1 MLQKGVL
8 RMPEPFDDA
17 SWNVLL
23 QRISGQTVTPFIGA
37 GISPHPKAGAIAQSW
52 ATEYHYPE
60 IFDPTNLAQV
70 AQYLSVDVDGM
81 WPKDLLL
88 RRFAGTP
95 TPDFRDPYE
104 PHRLLADVRCEM
116 YVTTNYD
123 SFMSDALRF
132 CDREPVRLT
141 CRWNDSL
148 AKGVAPKPPSVAN
161 PWVFHLH
168 GADTEPQSM
177 VLTEDDYVDFLVRSQ
192 RDPKIL
198 PHQVVRALSHTS
210 LLFMGYSLTDWTF
223 RVLFR
228 GIVCSL
234 PNSLQ
239 QRHVAV
245 QLPRGSSEE
254 AYLSKYFA
262 GMKVR
267 VFWGDAKE
275 FVTEFRQRWE
285 AYLARPAAS

>member
-1 MLQKGVL
+1 
-8 RMPEPFDDA
+8 MPEPFDDT
-17 SWNVLL
+17 SWAVLL
-23 QRISGQTVTPFIGA
+23 QRISGQGVTPFIGA
-37 GISPHPKAGAIAQSW
+37 GISPHPKAADIAASW
-52 ATEYHYPE
+52 ASEYHYPDNL
-60 IFDPTNLAQV
+60 DPTDLARV

-88 RRFAGTP
+88 RCFADTP
-95 TPDFRDPYE
+95 TPDFQDMYE
-104 PHRLLADVRCEM
+104 PHRLLADMPCEM

-123 SFMSDALRF
+123 GFMSEALRV
-132 CDREPVRLT
+132 CNRDPLRLV

-148 AKGVAPKPPSVAN
+148 AKCVPKRPTVPS

-192 RDPKIL
+192 RDPKLL

-245 QLPRGSSEE
+245 QLPRGNSEE

-262 GMKVR
+262 DMKVR

-285 AYLARPAAS
+285 AYRARPAAV

>member
-1 MLQKGVL
+1 
-8 RMPEPFDDA
+8 MPEPFNDTSWTMLLERA
-17 SWNVLL
+17 SD
-23 QRISGQTVTPFIGA
+23 GDVTPFIGA
-37 GISPHPKAGAIAQSW
+37 GISPHPQAGAIAKGW
-52 ATEYHYPE
+52 AKEFHYPE

-70 AQYLSVDVDGM
+70 SQYLSVDHDGM
-81 WPKDLLL
+81 WPKQRLLKQ
-88 RRFAGTP
+88 FAITP
-95 TPDFRDPYE
+95 APDFQNPYE
-104 PHRLLADVRCEM
+104 PHRLLADLRCAM

-123 SFMSDALRF
+123 SFMSDALRS
-132 CDREPVRLT
+132 CGRDPLRLT
-141 CRWNDSL
+141 CRWNDWV
-148 AKGVAPKPPSVAN
+148 AKGTTPKPPTVAN

-192 RDPKIL
+192 RDQNVI
-198 PHQVVRALSHTS
+198 PHQVKRALSATS
-210 LLFMGYSLTDWTF
+210 LLFMGYSLSDWTF

-228 GIVCSL
+228 GIVVSL

-245 QLPRGSSEE
+245 QLARGDLAAQ

-262 GMKVR
+262 GMKVD
-267 VFWGDAKE
+267 VFWGDARE

-285 AYLARPAAS
+285 AYRAQPAAS

>member
-1 MLQKGVL
+1 
-8 RMPEPFDDA
+8 MPEPLDDQ
-17 SWNVLL
+17 SWDVLL
-23 QRISGQTVTPFIGA
+23 HRISGQGVTPFIGA
-37 GISPHPKAGAIAQSW
+37 GISPHPQAGAIAQGW
-52 ATEYHYPE
+52 ASEYHLPDV
-60 IFDPTNLAQV
+60 IDTTDLARV
-70 AQYLSVDVDGM
+70 AQYLSVYQDGM

-88 RRFAGTP
+88 SRFAATP
-95 TPDFRDPYE
+95 PPDFADRYE
-104 PHRLLADVRCEM
+104 PHGLLADIPCEL
-116 YVTTNYD
+116 YITTNYD
-123 SFMSDALRF
+123 RFMCDALQSRNR
-132 CDREPVRLT
+132 DPLRLS

-148 AKGVAPKPPSVAN
+148 AKSTHHKPPSIPN

-168 GADTEPQSM
+168 GSDDEPQSM

-192 RDPKIL
+192 RDQKLI

-210 LLFMGYSLTDWTF
+210 LLFVGYSMTDWTF

-239 QRHVAV
+239 QWHVAV
-245 QLPRGSSEE
+245 QLPRGATEE
-254 AYLSKYFA
+254 AYLTKYFA
-262 GMKVR
+262 DKKVR

-285 AYLARPAAS
+285 AYSAQPAAG

>member
-1 MLQKGVL
+1 MS
-8 RMPEPFDDA
+8 EPFDDT
-17 SWNVLL
+17 SWTVLL
-23 QRISGQTVTPFIGA
+23 QLIDEQGVTPFIGA
-37 GISPHPKAGAIAQSW
+37 GISPHPQAAVIAQEW
-52 ATEYHYPE
+52 ASKYHYPE
-60 IFDPTNLAQV
+60 LLDPADLARV
-70 AQYLSVDVDGM
+70 AQFLSVNVDGM
-81 WPKDLLL
+81 WPKRLLL
-88 RRFAGTP
+88 KRFTATP
-95 TPDFRDPYE
+95 KPNFHDLCE
-104 PHRLLADVRCEM
+104 PHRLLADVPCEM

-123 SFMSDALRF
+123 SFMFDALSF
-132 CDREPVRLT
+132 CRRDPLRLT

-148 AKGVAPKPPSVAN
+148 AKYTVPKQPTVSN

-168 GADTEPQSM
+168 GADTELQSM

-192 RDPKIL
+192 RGKML

-210 LLFMGYSLTDWTF
+210 LLFMGYSLSDWTF

-245 QLPRGSSEE
+245 QLPRGESEE
-254 AYLSKYFA
+254 KYLSKYFA
-262 GMKVR
+262 GMKVQ
-267 VFWGDAKE
+267 VFWGDAKA

-285 AYLARPAAS
+285 AYRAQQATG

>member
-1 MLQKGVL
+1 VAEALAGQAVL
-8 RMPEPFDDA
+8 R
-17 SWNVLL
+17 
-23 QRISGQTVTPFIGA
+23 
-37 GISPHPKAGAIAQSW
+37 HPS
-52 ATEYHYPE
+52 
-60 IFDPTNLAQV
+60 
-70 AQYLSVDVDGM
+70 
-81 WPKDLLL
+81 
-88 RRFAGTP
+88 
-95 TPDFRDPYE
+95 PDFKDPCE
-104 PHRLLADVRCEM
+104 PHSLLADLPCEV

-132 CDREPVRLT
+132 HKREPLRLT

-148 AKGVAPKPPSVAN
+148 AKCPAPKPPTVAN

-192 RDPKIL
+192 RDPKML
-198 PHQVVRALSHTS
+198 PHQVVRSLSHTS

-245 QLPRGSSEE
+245 QLHRSESEE
-254 AYLSKYFA
+254 SYLSKYFA

-275 FVTEFRQRWE
+275 FVTELRQRWE
-285 AYLARPAAS
+285 AYHAEPASI

>member
-1 MLQKGVL
+1 MA
-8 RMPEPFDDA
+8 ESFDES
-17 SWNVLL
+17 SWTVLL
-23 QRISGQTVTPFIGA
+23 ARIGEQRVTPFIGA
-37 GISPHPKAGAIAQSW
+37 GISPHPKAAEIAESW
-52 ATEYHYPE
+52 ARQYQYPE
-60 IFDPTNLAQV
+60 IFDPTDLARV
-70 AQYLSVDVDGM
+70 AQYISIYEDGM
-81 WPKDLLL
+81 WPKHLLL
-88 RRFAGTP
+88 KRFAT
-95 TPDFRDPYE
+95 TLAPDFKDPFE
-104 PHRLLADVRCEM
+104 PHRLLADLPCEM

-123 SFMSDALRF
+123 RFMCDALRF
-132 CDREPVRLT
+132 RDRDPMRLT
-141 CRWNDSL
+141 CRWNESID
-148 AKGVAPKPPSVAN
+148 KGATPKSPTVAS

-168 GADTEPQSM
+168 GADEEPQSM
-177 VLTEDDYVDFLVRSQ
+177 VLTEDDYVDFLVRCQ

-198 PHQVVRALSHTS
+198 PHQVVRSLSHTS
-210 LLFMGYSLTDWTF
+210 LLFMGYSLSDWTF

-245 QLPRGSSEE
+245 QLHRGEAEE

-275 FVTEFRQRWE
+275 FVTELRQRWE
-285 AYLARPAAS
+285 AYCAEQAAN

>member
-1 MLQKGVL
+1 MT
-8 RMPEPFDDA
+8 EPFDDT
-17 SWNVLL
+17 SWTVLL
-23 QRISGQTVTPFIGA
+23 QRIGEQGVTPFIGA
-37 GISPHPKAGAIAQSW
+37 GISPHPKAGAIAQAW
-52 ATEYHYPE
+52 ATEYRYPD
-60 IFDPTNLAQV
+60 IFDPTDLARV
-70 AQYLSVDVDGM
+70 AQYLSVNVDGM
-81 WPKDLLL
+81 WPKHLLL
-88 RRFAGTP
+88 RRFATTP
-95 TPDFRDPYE
+95 APDFRNSYE
-104 PHRLLADVRCEM
+104 PHRLLADVPCEM

-132 CDREPVRLT
+132 CDRDPLRLT

-148 AKGVAPKPPSVAN
+148 AKGAAPKPPTVAN

-168 GADTEPQSM
+168 GADTEPQSI

-192 RDPKIL
+192 RDPKML

-210 LLFMGYSLTDWTF
+210 LLFIGYSLTDWTF

-245 QLPRGSSEE
+245 QLPRGESEE

-262 GMKVR
+262 DMKVR

-285 AYLARPAAS
+285 AHRAQPAAY

>member
-1 MLQKGVL
+1 
-8 RMPEPFDDA
+8 MPKAFDDNTW
-17 SWNVLL
+17 SVLL
-23 QRISGQTVTPFIGA
+23 RRISAHGVTPFIGA
-37 GISPHPKAGAIAQSW
+37 GISPHPQASVIARDW
-52 ATEYHYPE
+52 ATEYNYPE
-60 IFDPTNLAQV
+60 KLDPTNLAQV

-81 WPKDLLL
+81 WPKHLLL
-88 RRFAGTP
+88 ERFAATAE
-95 TPDFRDPYE
+95 PDFADPYE
-104 PHRLLADVRCEM
+104 PHRLLADLECPM

-123 SFMSDALRF
+123 GFMSDAISR
-132 CDREPVRLT
+132 DRVPLRLT

-148 AKGVAPKPPSVAN
+148 ARPAVLKPPTPAS

-192 RDPKIL
+192 RDPKML

-239 QRHVAV
+239 QRQVAV
-245 QLPRGSSEE
+245 QLPPGGQEE
-254 AYLSKYFA
+254 AYLSKYFE

-267 VFWGDAKE
+267 VFWGEAKE
-275 FVTEFRQRWE
+275 FVTQFRQRWE
-285 AYLARPAAS
+285 AFHARLAAS